1 MSTGSSKSREP
12 FVPKPLKT
20 PAPSRS
26 ACPGHSSLSYMGG
39 CMQTRAPICVFCPW
53 LFWHRCGSSVND
65 QPALFFVRAFVNA
78 LSATWH
84 ERYPLCSAPR
94 WVMAGSEKEI
104 APAPSTLEKDA
115 STYQLLLSSL
125 TLLHLS
131 LSFRTCVSPNLVLRL
146 PATAGV
152 QM

>member
-1 MSTGSSKSREP
+1 
-12 FVPKPLKT
+12 
-20 PAPSRS
+20 
-26 ACPGHSSLSYMGG
+26 
-39 CMQTRAPICVFCPW
+39 MQTRAPICVFCTW
-53 LFWHRCGSSVND
+53 LFWHRCCSSVND

-78 LSATWH
+78 LSATWR

-104 APAPSTLEKDA
+104 ASAPSTLEKDA
-115 STYQLLLSSL
+115 SVYQPLLSSDPHLPL

-131 LSFRTCVSPNLVLRL
+131 LSFRACVSPNLVLRL
-146 PATAGV
+146 PATAEV